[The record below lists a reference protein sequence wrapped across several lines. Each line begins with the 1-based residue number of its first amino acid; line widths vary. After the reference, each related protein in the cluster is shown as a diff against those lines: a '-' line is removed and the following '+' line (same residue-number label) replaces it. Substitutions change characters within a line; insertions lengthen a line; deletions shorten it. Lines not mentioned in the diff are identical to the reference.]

1 MSIKIMSMIWDKG
14 PESQS
19 ERFVLLALADYA
31 NDDGECW
38 PSIDGVARKTCLTD
52 RGIRKIMRRLEE
64 TGWLEI
70 DLGGGRKNCNLY
82 RIKTLNVVHPERSST
97 LNVVP
102 KNPERSS
109 LNTERGSAKPSI
121 TINEPS
127 VDNSSLEIFSVL
139 GAWASEDAVKSFI
152 AYRKKSKSKGL
163 TLTAAKRLAASLQE
177 IFNAGGDTN
186 DALGLAEERGWQTV
200 KADWYFQSQRTT
212 QRGKGGQGSGMVAA
226 FAAVAARSAAEERRR
241 SENPDDPD
249 DTMLWGVDLS

>member
-1 MSIKIMSMIWDKG
+1 MSIKIMSMIWDRG

-52 RGIRKIMRRLEE
+52 RGIQKIMRRLEE

-82 RIKTLNVVHPERSST
+82 RIKTLNVVQPERSSPP
-97 LNVVP
+97 NVVP
-102 KNPERSS
+102 KNPERGSV
-109 LNTERGSAKPSI
+109 NPERGSAEPSI

-127 VDNSSLEIFSVL
+127 VSNSASEIVAVL
-139 GAWASEDAVKSFI
+139 GSWASEDSVDSFI

-177 IFNAGGDTN
+177 IFNAGGDTD
-186 DALGLAEERGWQTV
+186 DALGLAEERGWQTIT
-200 KADWYFQSQRTT
+200 ADWYFQSQRTSE
-212 QRGKGGQGSGMVAA
+212 RGKGGARSGMAEAFASVAA
-226 FAAVAARSAAEERRR
+226 DCAARERNRA
-241 SENPDDPD
+241 ENPERTDDFS
-249 DTMLWGVDLS
+249 LWGVDLS